1 MQTLVVGVIPLG
13 DNLMVVATRSSF
25 TTTIKSHGIVNVLSN
40 PAPSA
45 SLGPRAPHHVVIARI
60 VEVVEVH
67 VHHRDA
73 DILLPIHEFGIFLQ
87 GMTFLITEFCK
98 GIIVVGCAL
107 LQFAILQQVDILQ
120 TVVVGN
126 DIIGVGPL
134 SDIQDTPVVA
144 IDIDDGRTPRLP
156 IDIGMFGHR
165 TLADGI
171 THIEIIAIVARI
183 TQHHRLIIRQSW
195 TLVGKELILHI
206 LLAKALVAVDGHR
219 LPRSLSRPST
229 CDTRLTELIQLR
241 GLSLRIKE
249 FQVQRS
255 TPIFLLIFL
264 MTIVVLENTYLTIVQ
279 VFVVNH
285 KTDDGNTQPPIVEDI
300 RLNAALGREPT
311 TTKEF
316 GTNGRR
322 LRDGYLRCVFRAIE
336 SRLRAV
342 SRVVNLCTRRATFW
356 QR

>member
-1 MQTLVVGVIPLG
+1 
-13 DNLMVVATRSSF
+13 MVVATRSSF

-73 DILLPIHEFGIFLQ
+73 DILLPIHEFSIFLQ

-98 GIIVVGCAL
+98 GIVVVGCAL
-107 LQFAILQQVDILQ
+107 LQFAILQEVNILQ
-120 TVVVGN
+120 TVIVGN

-144 IDIDDGRTPRLP
+144 IDIDDGRAPRLP

-206 LLAKALVAVDGHR
+206 LLAKALVAIDSHR
-219 LPRSLSRPST
+219 LPRSLS
-229 CDTRLTELIQLR
+229 
-241 GLSLRIKE
+241 
-249 FQVQRS
+249 
-255 TPIFLLIFL
+255 
-264 MTIVVLENTYLTIVQ
+264 
-279 VFVVNH
+279 
-285 KTDDGNTQPPIVEDI
+285 
-300 RLNAALGREPT
+300 
-311 TTKEF
+311 
-316 GTNGRR
+316 
-322 LRDGYLRCVFRAIE
+322 
-336 SRLRAV
+336 
-342 SRVVNLCTRRATFW
+342 
-356 QR
+356 